1 MDRNSGMLKTH
12 GEALGELKDISKYQE
27 KLTCAL
33 SLNATHI
40 LWLIIQEELLKFD
53 CLERSLSYRICI
65 IKIYANNF
73 FFLINKIIW
82 TPI

>member
-1 MDRNSGMLKTH
+1 MDRNSGMLRTH

-40 LWLIIQEELLKFD
+40 L
-53 CLERSLSYRICI
+53 
-65 IKIYANNF
+65 
-73 FFLINKIIW
+73 
-82 TPI
+82 